1 MKRKV
6 LAALLAVSLIAAGLT
21 GCGSDDAGDAPK
33 TDTQNADAQGGDSQ
47 EDNAGDEAEGEDQDS
62 QGEADNGDLVE
73 IVWQWPSSGKTG
85 SGFQDVEDALNA
97 MMEKD
102 IGVHVTLYPVT
113 FSNMANQTA
122 LDVSSGEQVDLC
134 LSVGTG
140 VGSLVSNGFIE
151 PLDDIIEEHG
161 PAIVEKCDVGLS
173 GGYYDG
179 KLYGMPNAYIRG
191 QAYGFLARKDLMEKY
206 GFEVDQEKIYTW
218 EEFDEIFA
226 TIKAGEGD
234 NFFCLIPDATSEAPL
249 HRCAFEYD
257 KLGGTTA
264 SGVLMLNESFE
275 DLTVKNMYETEAYEE
290 YAKRMYDW
298 AQKGYISKDASTN
311 TEDPF
316 VQIAGGN
323 YLGMFY
329 WTTPGACEET
339 SQLVNREL
347 VQLQTLAPYTP
358 TDEFQNILWSVP
370 ITSVNPAKAVEALN
384 YIYEHN
390 EAAWLLQ
397 YGIEGE
403 TYEIIEESEE
413 GKIFR
418 YLSDDITALPYYCDY
433 GVYGDRL
440 SWPVIEGRP
449 INTNALL
456 KEFSDSIPAS
466 RRSPAMGYCFNYE
479 SVATEFSAVTAV
491 ISQYITSINCGV
503 IDPDKILPEFQEA
516 LKAAGI
522 EKVIAENQRQMDEWK
537 AANR

>member
-6 LAALLAVSLIAAGLT
+6 LAVLLATSLLAAGLM
-21 GCGSDDAGDAPK
+21 GCSAKDNG
-33 TDTQNADAQGGDSQ
+33 DTQKADTQGGGAT
-47 EDNAGDEAEGEDQDS
+47 EDNAGDEAGDKEQDEES
-62 QGEADNGDLVE
+62 QGDTGNDELVE
-73 IVWQWPSSGKTG
+73 IVWQWPSTG
-85 SGFQDVEDALNA
+85 NTGTGFQAVEDALNA

-122 LDVSSGEQVDLC
+122 MDVSAGEQVDLV

-161 PAIVEKCDVGLS
+161 AAILEKCDVGIA
-173 GGYYDG
+173 GGYYNG
-179 KLYGMPNAYIRG
+179 QLYGIPNAYILG
-191 QAYGFLARKDLMEKY
+191 QSYGFMARKDLLDKY
-206 GFEVDQEKIYTW
+206 NIEVDENKLYTW
-218 EEFDEIFA
+218 DEYEEIFA
-226 TIKAGEGD
+226 TVKAGEGD
-234 NFFCLIPDATSEAPL
+234 GFFCMIPDATSEAPL

-257 KLGGTTA
+257 RLGGTIG

-275 DLTVKNMYETEAYEE
+275 DLTVKNMFETEAYAD

-298 AQKGYISKDASTN
+298 AQKGYISKDASTK
-311 TEDPF
+311 TESPQ
-316 VQIAGGN
+316 VMIAGGN

-329 WTTPGACEET
+329 WTTPGAAEDV
-339 SQLVNREL
+339 S
-347 VQLQTLAPYTP
+347 VQTGTEMVSLHCIAPYTP
-358 TDEFQNILWSVP
+358 TDEFNNILWSVP

-397 YGIEGE
+397 FGIEGE
-403 TYEIIEESEE
+403 TYEIIEEADE
-413 GKIFR
+413 GKVFR
-418 YLSDDITALPYYCDY
+418 YLSSDITALPYYQDY

-440 SWPVIEGRP
+440 AWPVAEGKAVDS
-449 INTNALL
+449 NARLR
-456 KEFSDSIPAS
+456 EFSESIPES

-479 SVATEFSAVTAV
+479 NVATEYSAVAAV
-491 ISQYITSINCGV
+491 IAQYVPSINCGV
-503 IDPDKILPEFQEA
+503 IDPDKNLQEFRDA

-522 EKVIAENQRQMDEWK
+522 DKVIEENQRQMDEW